1 MQQQTMRVKLL
12 KYRNLCII
20 IIIEHAV
27 VKSHLIK
34 QMNGVCIV
42 CVCVGFSILEGL
54 FVIVCCI
61 CQKHIKYSVF
71 SARGIGFAFFSTY
84 LLLFAVFLESSD
96 QKYKE

>member
-61 CQKHIKYSVF
+61 LSKTHQIFRFFCQGNWIC
-71 SARGIGFAFFSTY
+71 FFSTY